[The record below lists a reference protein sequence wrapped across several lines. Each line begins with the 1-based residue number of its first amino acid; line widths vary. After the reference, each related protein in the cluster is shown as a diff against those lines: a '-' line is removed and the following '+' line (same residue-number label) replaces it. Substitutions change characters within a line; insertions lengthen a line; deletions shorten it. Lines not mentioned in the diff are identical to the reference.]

1 MIFGWGLLVK
11 SFASCGGYIAGTHEL
26 IENLKYTAAGF
37 VYSAGISP
45 ANTAA
50 ALAAI
55 EVMQKEPQ
63 RVDLLHDRHNLL
75 LSLLK
80 EQNLPTG
87 LSNNTPIIPIIVGND
102 LAAIQLSR
110 YLKENHILALPIIY
124 PAVEKNLARV
134 RLFVNCLHT
143 DEQIYKTVNLLREKI
158 LKPKLQKTPAQIA

>member
-1 MIFGWGLLVK
+1 
-11 SFASCGGYIAGTHEL
+11 
-26 IENLKYTAAGF
+26 
-37 VYSAGISP
+37 
-45 ANTAA
+45 
-50 ALAAI
+50 
-55 EVMQKEPQ
+55 MQKEPQ